1 MAGFCSTQLT
11 DTERETNGLLTA
23 NPGPKLD
30 PKSIRAIHA
39 RLAASVPHDVTAAT
53 RKRGQGGG
61 GKPRTRGGGRIRV
74 RIDGARVSGDMRPW
88 VHGGQCRAMRSPVP
102 CQRNDA

>member
-1 MAGFCSTQLT
+1 MSALLGSQIVAGFCSTQLT

-30 PKSIRAIHA
+30 PKSIRAINA
-39 RLAASVPHDVTAAT
+39 RPAAT

-61 GKPRTRGGGRIRV
+61 GHVV
-74 RIDGARVSGDMRPW
+74 RD
-88 VHGGQCRAMRSPVP
+88 
-102 CQRNDA
+102 